1 MRCLLLSKVWL
12 KWNNSVVM
20 ILISLVG
27 VMRYLDTNV
36 VLFVDISHT
45 LKVLVCLHYCT
56 P

>member
-12 KWNNSVVM
+12 KWM
-20 ILISLVG
+20 IVISLVS